1 MNGAK
6 WPTVKDAG
14 SLASAETTV
23 IGKQVR
29 GKRPAASGTFFQ
41 KYNILPSLLFFV
53 LWELFSRVNESAKF
67 FNPNFLPAPTVLL
80 SEGWELAKT
89 GIITDSII
97 SSTIRILLGF
107 VIGSAVAV
115 ALGVVM
121 SKFKAVE
128 RWFSPIL
135 NLVGPI
141 PALALLPLFIIWFGI
156 GEFPKVLL
164 IAWTTFIPVLVY
176 TLDGF
181 KSVPSTLIR
190 SALSLGATERQIF
203 TRVMLPSAIPN
214 FLVGAQVSLGLSFSA
229 LIVSEM
235 MGAKS
240 GLGYIIV
247 DARNYFKITN
257 MFVAI
262 ILIGL
267 EYSLFSYLLKLVE
280 RRIMAWR
287 KGGLRDAVEK

>member
-6 WPTVKDAG
+6 WPMLKDAG
-14 SLASAETTV
+14 SLAAAETTV